1 MLQPMLPPPVLWM
14 RKLPGA
20 LVMAPPASTAL
31 KRMGVASRRSLG
43 TATTGT
49 AQLPN
54 IWQSLCAA
62 TAVKRGM
69 GAVAEAVVTVETG
82 AKAMVS
88 WATVGGVKRGR
99 EMKVGNCAVSCTFGL
114 AAATS

>member
-1 MLQPMLPPPVLWM
+1 MLPPPVLWM
-14 RKLPGA
+14 RKLPGEPFIG
-20 LVMAPPASTAL
+20 PPASTAPIW
-31 KRMGVASRRSLG
+31 MGVASRTSLG
-43 TATTGT
+43 TAAAGA
-49 AQLPN
+49 AQSPK

-69 GAVAEAVVTVETG
+69 GAVFEAVVTVETG
-82 AKAMVS
+82 ARAMVS

-99 EMKVGNCAVSCTFGL
+99 ETKVGNCAVSCTLGL

>member
-1 MLQPMLPPPVLWM
+1 MLQPMLPPPVLCI

-31 KRMGVASRRSLG
+31 IRMGVASRRSLG
-43 TATTGT
+43 SATTGT
-49 AQLPN
+49 AQSPN
-54 IWQSLCAA
+54 IWQSLCAT

-69 GAVAEAVVTVETG
+69 GAVAEAVVTVDTG

-114 AAATS
+114 